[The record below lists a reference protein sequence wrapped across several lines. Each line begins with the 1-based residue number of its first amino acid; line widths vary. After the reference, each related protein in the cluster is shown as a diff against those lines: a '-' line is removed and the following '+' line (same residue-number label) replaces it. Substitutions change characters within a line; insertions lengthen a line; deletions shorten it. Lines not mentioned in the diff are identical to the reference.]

1 MALTYCIARTATI
14 TAPAAAPKSTYLC
27 RFAKRKRMKDL
38 FDKFRDFKGPLGQ
51 YQDVAHGYFAFPKLE
66 GPLGPRMTFRDKE
79 CIIWSI
85 NSYLGLTNLPEVR
98 KADADAAAEYGM
110 AYPMGARIMS
120 GETEFHEQLE
130 RELAEFTQKEA
141 ALLLNFGYQGILS
154 IVDACLSRHD
164 VVVYDRDNHACIM
177 DGIRMHTGPKYAF
190 KHNDLDH
197 FLVRMEQAEKE
208 AKKRNSGILVITEGV
223 FGMRGEQGILK
234 EIVEQKEKYNFRL
247 LVDDAHG
254 FGTLGETGAGAGEA
268 QGVQDEIDVYFST
281 FAKAMSGFGAFVSGD
296 KDLIEFF
303 RYNLRSQVFA
313 KSLCMPMVKGAIT
326 RLKLLRER
334 PDLREKLWKNVRHL
348 QAGLKEAGFD
358 IGNTGACVTPVYMKG
373 TPYEAGALIYDMR
386 ENFGIF
392 CSVVLPPVIPK
403 GQLILRLI
411 PTAEHTE
418 KDIQTTLDAFKKVR
432 AKLEDGTYHK
442 VGEMFAAGEIT
453 V

>member
-1 MALTYCIARTATI
+1 
-14 TAPAAAPKSTYLC
+14 
-27 RFAKRKRMKDL
+27 MKDL
-38 FDKFRDFKGPLGQ
+38 FEKFQEYRGPLGQ

-66 GPLGPRMTFRDKE
+66 GPLGPRMTFRGKE

-85 NSYLGLTNLPEVR
+85 NSYLGITNHPEVR
-98 KADADAAAEYGM
+98 KADAEAAADYGM

-120 GETEFHEQLE
+120 GETDAHEQLE
-130 RELAEFTQKEA
+130 RELAEFTHKEG
-141 ALLLNFGYQGILS
+141 ALLLNFGYQGIMS
-154 IVDACLSRHD
+154 IVDSLLSRHD

-177 DGIRMHTGPKYAF
+177 DGIRMHQGPKYAF
-190 KHNDLDH
+190 KHNDLEH
-197 FLVRMEQAEKE
+197 FLVRMEQAQKE
-208 AKKRNSGILVITEGV
+208 AEKRDSGILVITEGV

-234 EIVEQKEKYNFRL
+234 EIVAQKEKYNFRL

-254 FGTLGETGAGAGEA
+254 FGTMGATGAGAGEE

-281 FAKAMSGFGAFVSGD
+281 FSKAMSGFGAFVSGD
-296 KDLIEFF
+296 RDIIEYF

-313 KSLCMPMVKGAIT
+313 KSLCMPMVKGALT
-326 RLKLLRER
+326 RLRLLRTQPE
-334 PDLREKLWKNVRHL
+334 LREKLWKNVNML
-348 QAGLKEAGFD
+348 QNGLREAGFD

-373 TPYEAGALIYDMR
+373 TPFEAGALVYDMR
-386 ENFGIF
+386 ENFNIF

-418 KDIQTTLDAFKKVR
+418 ADIQTTLDAFKQLR
-432 AKLEDGTYHK
+432 SKLEDGTYAK
-442 VGEMFAAGEIT
+442 MGELFAAGEIS